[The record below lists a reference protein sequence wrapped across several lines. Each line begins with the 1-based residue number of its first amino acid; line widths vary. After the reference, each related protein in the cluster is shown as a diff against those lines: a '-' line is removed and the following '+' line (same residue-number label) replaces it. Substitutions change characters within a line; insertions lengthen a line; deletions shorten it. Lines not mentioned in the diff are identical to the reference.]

1 MDLKTKLTNHMS
13 NELFSFINSE
23 DYKNSSPENQKESLK
38 LIFDNLYN
46 NLEEYSENF
55 MDNLLQGGSDEDY
68 QEYLDKDR
76 RNWLSALL
84 FIIIVSF
91 SLYTVNN
98 IFNILPRFSFFE
110 AFGAILLGINIYSI
124 SSFYMSRN

>member
-1 MDLKTKLTNHMS
+1 MDLKTKLTDHMS
-13 NELFSFINSE
+13 NELFTFINSE
-23 DYKNSSPENQKESLK
+23 DYKNSSPESQKESLK

-46 NLEEYSENF
+46 GLEEYSENF

-98 IFNILPRFSFFE
+98 VFNILPKFSFFE

-124 SSFYMSRN
+124 SSSYISRN

>member
-124 SSFYMSRN
+124 SSSYISRN